1 MSIFIS
7 GIGVSKG
14 IAIGN
19 AFVLT
24 REQYDAVQTTI
35 PDYEIDSE
43 IKRFKLALALANKQL
58 HDIKKKIAKN
68 TANDILVFIDTHLLM
83 LEDPAF
89 DEGTITNIKE
99 ERRVG

>member
-19 AFVLT
+19 AFVLA
-24 REQYDAVQTTI
+24 REQYDATQAII

-43 IKRFKLALALANKQL
+43 IKRFKLALAQANKQL

-68 TANDILVFIDTHLLM
+68 TGM
-83 LEDPAF
+83 SS
-89 DEGTITNIKE
+89 
-99 ERRVG
+99 